1 MVEPTTKVLTTF
13 LAPLMMKTSTH
24 PTHAQ
29 HATRPSR
36 EKSCYKHTT
45 SRYLTFA
52 TFRVFRQFSLS
63 SRVSTYNSCFYFL
76 GTLREPGASGY
87 GRGRQACVSC
97 LPQTIH
103 PKLRRQ
109 GPHPSRPLR
118 RQEVPMHN
126 VRKEVQ
132 REHTSQKTL
141 VHTYR

>member
-1 MVEPTTKVLTTF
+1 MLQAHHF
-13 LAPLMMKTSTH
+13 
-24 PTHAQ
+24 Q
-29 HATRPSR
+29 
-36 EKSCYKHTT
+36 
-45 SRYLTFA
+45 
-52 TFRVFRQFSLS
+52 VFNLS
-63 SRVSTYNSCFYFL
+63 SFLDNSHFAQEFQLTIPALIFL

-87 GRGRQACVSC
+87 GRGRQARVSC
-97 LPQTIH
+97 LPQTVH

-109 GPHPSRPLR
+109 GPYPSRPLR

>member
-1 MVEPTTKVLTTF
+1 MQHFEFLDNSHLAQEFQLTIPA
-13 LAPLMMKTSTH
+13 LI
-24 PTHAQ
+24 
-29 HATRPSR
+29 
-36 EKSCYKHTT
+36 
-45 SRYLTFA
+45 
-52 TFRVFRQFSLS
+52 
-63 SRVSTYNSCFYFL
+63 FL